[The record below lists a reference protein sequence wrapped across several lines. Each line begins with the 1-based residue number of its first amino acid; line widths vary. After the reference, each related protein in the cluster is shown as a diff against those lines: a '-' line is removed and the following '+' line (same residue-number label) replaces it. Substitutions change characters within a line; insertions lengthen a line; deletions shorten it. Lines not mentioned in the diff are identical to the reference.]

1 MKAIDT
7 DRFWELLH
15 ALPVPDDAESLH
27 GPDEYGRL
35 RDRNLRHYL
44 ELMADIRPTVLL
56 VGEAPGY
63 RGHTISGVPFMS
75 MRQLTA
81 RPGLITGAPEGDGFE
96 LPVAP
101 AYTWEAS
108 SAAVWS
114 ALADWQGPLPI
125 SWPVYPNHPHE
136 PGRPESNRTPRA
148 AEIADGVPIV
158 LALAE
163 AFSITTVIAVGRKS
177 QYALARNG
185 VTAAA
190 VRHPAQ
196 GGARIFAT
204 QLAALNRG

>member
-7 DRFWELLH
+7 DRFWELLR
-15 ALPVPDDAESLH
+15 ALPVPDDAESPH
-27 GPDEYGRL
+27 GPDENGRL
-35 RDRNLRHYL
+35 RDRNLRHYF
-44 ELMADIRPTVLL
+44 ELMADIRPDVILI
-56 VGEAPGY
+56 GEAPGY
-63 RGHTISGVPFMS
+63 RGHTITGVPFMS

-96 LPVAP
+96 PPEAP
-101 AYTWEAS
+101 AFTWEAS
-108 SAAVWS
+108 SAAVWG
-114 ALADWQGPLPI
+114 ALADWRGPLPI

-148 AEIADGVPIV
+148 AEIAAGVPIV
-158 LALAE
+158 MELAG
-163 AFSITTVIAVGRKS
+163 AFSITTIIAVGRKA

-185 VTAAA
+185 VTATA

-204 QLAALNRG
+204 QLAALNRA